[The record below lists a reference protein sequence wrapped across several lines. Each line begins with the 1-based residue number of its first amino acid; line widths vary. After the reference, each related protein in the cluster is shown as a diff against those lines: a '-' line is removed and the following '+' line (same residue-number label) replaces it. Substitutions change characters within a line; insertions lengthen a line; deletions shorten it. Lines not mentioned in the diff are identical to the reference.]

1 MRPFDYHEPATLAEA
16 LGLMQHHEEHARL
29 MGGGTALMLLMSLGL
44 VRPDHVIGLRRIP
57 ALHGISQRPD
67 GSLELGALVTP
78 AEAAGS
84 PAVASYCPALQAA
97 FGQVATVRIRNQA
110 TVGGSLAH
118 ADPAQD
124 PAPML
129 LALDATVIAAGPRG
143 ERQIPLAGL
152 FTGFFQTCL
161 DEDEIVTSV
170 VLPPPE
176 QGAGAAYVKF
186 LPRTRD
192 DYATVG
198 VAAWLQQDRDG
209 RCAQARIALGSA
221 GPVPLRAPRAERLL
235 RGSRLEP
242 EAISEAAAAVGEEV
256 DPLDDARG
264 SAGYKR
270 EMARV
275 WTERALRLALDSATR
290 TPPPAGAG
298 ERREHR

>member
-16 LGLMQHHEEHARL
+16 LGLMQRHEEHARL
-29 MGGGTALMLLMSLGL
+29 MAGGTALMLLMSLGL
-44 VRPDHVIGLRRIP
+44 VRPEHVIGLRRIP
-57 ALHGISQRPD
+57 ALHGIRERPD
-67 GSLELGALVTP
+67 GSLEMGALVTS
-78 AEAAGS
+78 AEASRS
-84 PAVASYCPALQAA
+84 PAVASCSPALQAA

-129 LALDATVIAAGPRG
+129 LALDASLTVASLRG
-143 ERQIPLAGL
+143 ERRIPLAGL

-161 DEDEIVTSV
+161 DEDEIITNV
-170 VLPPPE
+170 VLPPPQ

-192 DYATVG
+192 DYATVA
-198 VAAWLQQDRDG
+198 VAAWLQQDREG
-209 RCAQARIALGSA
+209 RCAQARIALGSV
-221 GPVPLRAPRAERLL
+221 GPVPLRASRAELLL

-242 EAISEAAAAVGEEV
+242 EAISDAAAAASEEA

-275 WTERALRLALDSATR
+275 WTERALRLAMDSSGA
-290 TPPPAGAG
+290 PPAGGAAG
-298 ERREHR
+298 RREHR